1 MGGDVVHFDE
11 APVQQE
17 AAANQKLVGR
27 VLTKKSLNMTTV
39 RKTIFQM
46 WGDLQ
51 GLVITSAG
59 SKSFILNFKSQ
70 DEARR
75 AYEGGPWRIEGH
87 MLSLQWWSSNLSI
100 DEVNYNQLPI
110 WIQIHGLPYDKINK
124 SNAEKIG
131 AILGRVITAEDP
143 FVERNMLRPFLRVRV
158 EIDIQLPLKT
168 GFWFK
173 KFDGSHAWASLKY
186 EKLYDYCYKCGM
198 IGHDRRTC
206 VEEMAMSIVNPNMS
220 KYGPELT
227 TPGLKSIDVE
237 ARKARIRRQKED
249 QNNWMEELW
258 EARERSQQERVWQR
272 RHHEREGESSQ
283 GWVRSSQ
290 ASVSVKSV
298 GRVDGTQDL
307 LANRQV
313 ALQKNLEQ
321 NEGADLDEL
330 MGDDNTTVLELGDGA
345 QTERRIEEISSGSR
359 DRPGD
364 KSNQGTEIER
374 PNKYVEK
381 TIGGMEGMINH
392 YFMVYLVLD

>member
-1 MGGDVVHFDE
+1 
-11 APVQQE
+11 
-17 AAANQKLVGR
+17 
-27 VLTKKSLNMTTV
+27 MTTV

-51 GLVITSAG
+51 GLVITNAG

-87 MLSLQWWSSNLSI
+87 MLSLQWWSPNLSI
-100 DEVNYNQLPI
+100 NEINYNQLPI

-131 AILGRVITAEDP
+131 AILGRVITAKDP
-143 FVERNMLRPFLRVRV
+143 FVEGNMLRPFLR
-158 EIDIQLPLKT
+158 
-168 GFWFK
+168 
-173 KFDGSHAWASLKY
+173 
-186 EKLYDYCYKCGM
+186 CGM

-206 VEEMAMSIVNPNMS
+206 VEEMAMSIVNPS
-220 KYGPELT
+220 IPKYGPELT

-258 EARERSQQERVWQR
+258 EARERSQQER
-272 RHHEREGESSQ
+272 
-283 GWVRSSQ
+283 
-290 ASVSVKSV
+290 
-298 GRVDGTQDL
+298 
-307 LANRQV
+307 
-313 ALQKNLEQ
+313 KNLKQ
-321 NEGADLDEL
+321 NKGADLDEL
-330 MGDDNTTVLELGDGA
+330 MGDKNTAVLELGDGT
-345 QTERRIEEISSGSR
+345 QTERRIEEFSSGSR

-374 PNKYVEK
+374 PNKYIEK
-381 TIGGMEGMINH
+381 TIGGMKGNKHKSKEMNEEGAGPIGGENNVQPNMEDEEENSNDNQPLTIAKVSEVELARCIRDSLKLKIKREDEDAAHIMEVEEGEEGLNQNIKARKKCKAKLEEQESG
-392 YFMVYLVLD
+392 MME

>member
-1 MGGDVVHFDE
+1 
-11 APVQQE
+11 
-17 AAANQKLVGR
+17 
-27 VLTKKSLNMTTV
+27 MTTV

-258 EARERSQQERVWQR
+258 EARERSQQER
-272 RHHEREGESSQ
+272 
-283 GWVRSSQ
+283 
-290 ASVSVKSV
+290 
-298 GRVDGTQDL
+298 
-307 LANRQV
+307 
-313 ALQKNLEQ
+313 KNLEQ

>member
-1 MGGDVVHFDE
+1 
-11 APVQQE
+11 
-17 AAANQKLVGR
+17 
-27 VLTKKSLNMTTV
+27 MTTV

-46 WGDLQ
+46 WGDSQ
-51 GLVITSAG
+51 GLMITSAG

-87 MLSLQWWSSNLSI
+87 MLSLQLWSSNLSI

-124 SNAEKIG
+124 SNAEKIR
-131 AILGRVITAEDP
+131 AILGRVITAKDP
-143 FVERNMLRPFLRVRV
+143 FVEGNMLRPFLRVRV

-168 GFWFK
+168 EFWFK

-198 IGHDRRTC
+198 IGHDKRTC
-206 VEEMAMSIVNPNMS
+206 VEEMAMSIVNPNMP

-237 ARKARIRRQKED
+237 ARKAGIRRQKED

-258 EARERSQQERVWQR
+258 EACERSQQKR
-272 RHHEREGESSQ
+272 
-283 GWVRSSQ
+283 
-290 ASVSVKSV
+290 
-298 GRVDGTQDL
+298 
-307 LANRQV
+307 
-313 ALQKNLEQ
+313 KNLEQ
-321 NEGADLDEL
+321 NEGTNLDEL
-330 MGDDNTTVLELGDGA
+330 MGDENTAVLKLGDGA

-364 KSNQGTEIER
+364 RSNLGTEIDR
-374 PNKYVEK
+374 PNK
-381 TIGGMEGMINH
+381 
-392 YFMVYLVLD
+392 L